1 MPFEF
6 RRQLNQ
12 LGLAQRCQ
20 TRLCEKTIDRGKA
33 ADDCR
38 GRRPKAAGVWDC
50 VAAPHFQAGHADTGG
65 LQPVLDGANHQMA
78 RVEHQLPGALSLDL
92 DDQPG
97 IGCLD
102 DDFVVEA
109 QCQPETVE
117 ARAQVGTGGRDHRT
131 GQQPGSK
138 H

>member
-1 MPFEF
+1 M
-6 RRQLNQ
+6 
-12 LGLAQRCQ
+12 
-20 TRLCEKTIDRGKA
+20 
-33 ADDCR
+33 
-38 GRRPKAAGVWDC
+38 
-50 VAAPHFQAGHADTGG
+50 
-65 LQPVLDGANHQMA
+65 LDGANHQMA
-78 RVEHQLPGALSLDL
+78 GVEHQLPGALSFDL

-102 DDFVVEA
+102 DDFVVET

-117 ARAQVGTGGRDHRT
+117 AGAQVGAGGRDHRT